1 MPRQTEDQ
9 PITTRAARER
19 LTARAEPYW
28 RALDAGAAIG
38 YRKARKG
45 GTWIARVMLDGKYRE
60 GALGRADDEL
70 KPEGVTVLVDRI

>member
-19 LTARAEPYW
+19 LAARAEPYW
-28 RALDAGAAIG
+28 RSLDAGAAIG

-45 GTWIARVMLDGKYRE
+45 NL
-60 GALGRADDEL
+60 LGL
-70 KPEGVTVLVDRI
+70 KFLPAPGRI